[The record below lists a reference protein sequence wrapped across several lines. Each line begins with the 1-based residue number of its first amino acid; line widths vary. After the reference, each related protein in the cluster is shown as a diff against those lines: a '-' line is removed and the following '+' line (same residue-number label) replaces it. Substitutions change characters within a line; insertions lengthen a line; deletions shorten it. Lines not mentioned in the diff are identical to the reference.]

1 MKFNNLNQISTKDNR
16 RRRRRRRRSSHIK
29 RGGRNKDV

>member
-16 RRRRRRRRSSHIK
+16 RRRRRRRRRRHIK